1 MCPEEFPPPTQSAQA
16 PPGHPSVPRPEADS
30 LQPLLPSH
38 PGEHVCPLG
47 IPILLHGDQAR
58 LRDSLHGT
66 PGWAPPASLGG
77 SLSATWLWT
86 HSVPTNASKS
96 PLRHKQ
102 RHSRPILPRSASY
115 TLFRRFSA
123 SVYTALPHSL
133 QQLPRTWPRG
143 VSPSIL
149 AIPCGQTFRLFLTFC
164 FYRSA
169 AT

>member
-1 MCPEEFPPPTQSAQA
+1 MMCPEGFLPHPATQSAQA

-58 LRDSLHGT
+58 LRDSLRGT
-66 PGWAPPASLGG
+66 PSWAPPASLGG
-77 SLSATWLWT
+77 TLSATWLRT

-96 PLRHKQ
+96 PLGHKQ
-102 RHSRPILPRSASY
+102 RHSLPILPRSASY

-123 SVYTALPHSL
+123 SVYTQP
-133 QQLPRTWPRG
+133 
-143 VSPSIL
+143 
-149 AIPCGQTFRLFLTFC
+149 FLTLCDSCRGLRRVVCLRGSWQSPVDRHVGC
-164 FYRSA
+164 F
-169 AT
+169 